1 MVKKHSDSS
10 NDIEFADNEVLE
22 LYNPFLEPFKTA
34 GFDSPEI
41 NLLNEWY
48 KFVSHANK
56 KLNASTISYL
66 KTWL

>member
-1 MVKKHSDSS
+1 MVKKHSGSS

-48 KFVSHANK
+48 KLVSHANK

>member
-41 NLLNEWY
+41 NLLNE
-48 KFVSHANK
+48 
-56 KLNASTISYL
+56 
-66 KTWL
+66 